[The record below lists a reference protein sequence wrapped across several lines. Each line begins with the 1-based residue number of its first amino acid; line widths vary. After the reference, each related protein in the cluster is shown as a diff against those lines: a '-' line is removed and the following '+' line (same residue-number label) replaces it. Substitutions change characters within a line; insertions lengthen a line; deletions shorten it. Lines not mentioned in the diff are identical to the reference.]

1 MRTAIAAIFCSLGIL
16 IVLSASDSVDR
27 SVTTSE
33 VSAPVKVTVPDITV
47 DLARRATVKQILH
60 LFDRSTGKPIGMDWL
75 VVGIYHNDDLSEAL
89 KVNKAVVA
97 TITAELDFAA
107 DGSEDALIQAYKKAG
122 FTRVDI
128 YARDAVP
135 TADPAFEEVDPAVEL

>member
-1 MRTAIAAIFCSLGIL
+1 MRTAILFCGLVGL
-16 IVLSASDSVDR
+16 LALLSSDSSDV

-33 VSAPVKVTVPDITV
+33 VVTPTKITVPDITV
-47 DLARRATVKQILH
+47 DLSKRATVKQILH
-60 LFDRSTGKPIGMDWL
+60 LFDRSTGKMIGVDWL
-75 VVGIYHNDDLSEAL
+75 VVSIYHNDNLPEAL
-89 KVNKAVVA
+89 KVNEAVVA

-107 DGSEDALIQAYKKAG
+107 DGSEDALVQAYKKAG

-135 TADPAFEEVDPAVEL
+135 TADPAFDEVDTAIEL